1 MMILRLEFVHE
12 SERTQLLKKIREDY
26 IIVEES
32 RVTPS
37 KKKNSKKLLQ
47 FIEIEKRVKRYHSLV
62 QRKRKQKRKEEKQK

>member
-37 KKKNSKKLLQ
+37 KKKNSKKLLP
-47 FIEIEKRVKRYHSLV
+47 IHRNRETGLAVPLTGTTKTKT
-62 QRKRKQKRKEEKQK
+62 KT

>member
-32 RVTPS
+32 KVTPS
-37 KKKNSKKLLQ
+37 KKKNSKKLLR
-47 FIEIEKRVKRYHSLV
+47 FIEIEKRV
-62 QRKRKQKRKEEKQK
+62 

>member
-32 RVTPS
+32 KVTPS

-47 FIEIEKRVKRYHSLV
+47 FIEIATRI
-62 QRKRKQKRKEEKQK
+62 

>member
-37 KKKNSKKLLQ
+37 KKKTARSCCNS
-47 FIEIEKRVKRYHSLV
+47 
-62 QRKRKQKRKEEKQK
+62 